1 MEEKELGN
9 RNRLL
14 TVFVIVFI
22 DLLGFGLIL
31 PLLPFYADNYGA
43 SPTVVGLLAASYA
56 AAQLVGAPVLGRLSD
71 RYGRRPVLL
80 VSIAG
85 TALGF
90 LLLGLADPLGR
101 FLAGLLPSGLLGENA
116 VGVTNAVILGI
127 LFFSRILDGVTGG
140 NISVA
145 QAYITDITDEENRAR
160 GLGLIGAAFGLGFI
174 IGPAVGGILSSGERY
189 AVPAFF
195 AAGLAFLNWIAVLLW
210 LPESL
215 TAEIRAQLA
224 QLPSRSI
231 LSISELWRALSRPRF
246 GPLLHIRLFYGL
258 AFATFTGVFALY
270 AQYRLGLDA
279 TQSGYLLAYVGL
291 LVVLV
296 QGVAIG
302 RLSKR
307 FPHSPPNCQVPTP
320 TTDTL
325 RSILPRR
332 RYFTE
337 SPHFVPKTEISLIGF
352 QYIHQRGCV
361 GRAGIKRLKAQR
373 AASNLKLTHIA
384 VRRTDQFHAR
394 PLPGDQSSFQLLT
407 QLLFG
412 RQPDQFIHHD
422 VIKRPF
428 DGPVKGCRQ
437 MAAQCLYVNE
447 DVADNKDLLIEPS
460 IGDRKKIVQ
469 SRCPEQP
476 SFLQLLCC
484 G

>member
-101 FLAGLLPSGLLGENA
+101 LLAGLLPSNLLAENV

-279 TQSGYLLAYVGL
+279 TQTGYLLAYVGL

-302 RLSKR
+302 RLAKR
-307 FPHSPPNCQVPTP
+307 FPESRLILVSVAVLAVTLLAWAVTP
-320 TTDTL
+320 SVLVLLIVLAPLSFASGVLNTVINSAITKSVYPEEIGGAL
-325 RSILPRR
+325 GVSASI
-332 RYFTE
+332 E
-337 SPHFVPKTEISLIGF
+337 SLTRVVGPVAGGILLDYLGPWAPGVAGAIVMAWLVTFVW
-352 QYIHQRGCV
+352 QR
-361 GRAGIKRLKAQR
+361 IIL
-373 AASNLKLTHIA
+373 NP
-384 VRRTDQFHAR
+384 DP
-394 PLPGDQSSFQLLT
+394 PLP
-407 QLLFG
+407 
-412 RQPDQFIHHD
+412 
-422 VIKRPF
+422 KR
-428 DGPVKGCRQ
+428 GAEPVPGVS
-437 MAAQCLYVNE
+437 APA
-447 DVADNKDLLIEPS
+447 EP
-460 IGDRKKIVQ
+460 
-469 SRCPEQP
+469 
-476 SFLQLLCC
+476 
-484 G
+484 